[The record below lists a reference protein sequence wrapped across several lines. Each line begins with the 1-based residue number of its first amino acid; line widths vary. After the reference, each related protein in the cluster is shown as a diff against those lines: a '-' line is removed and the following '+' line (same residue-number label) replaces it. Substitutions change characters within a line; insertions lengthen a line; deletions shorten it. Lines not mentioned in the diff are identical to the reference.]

1 MAAQDQ
7 RTEINIFQINN
18 NLPMCTQV
26 KYIRLFILSCTHS
39 RCYNERN
46 SRMGHNI
53 MRLINL
59 ICTYK
64 HIMYIIVKYITSSV
78 FNLYNMVGAVIYSSS
93 QGNNATTC
101 VLLLNCF
108 ISRLCLQFICF

>member
-26 KYIRLFILSCTHS
+26 KYILYIYLYFSCTHS

-46 SRMGHNI
+46 SRMGQYNAVDKSH
-53 MRLINL
+53 
-59 ICTYK
+59 
-64 HIMYIIVKYITSSV
+64 MYINT
-78 FNLYNMVGAVIYSSS
+78 
-93 QGNNATTC
+93 
-101 VLLLNCF
+101 
-108 ISRLCLQFICF
+108 LCT

>member
-26 KYIRLFILSCTHS
+26 KYIYLFILSCTHS

-46 SRMGHNI
+46 SRMGQYNAVDKS
-53 MRLINL
+53 R
-59 ICTYK
+59 
-64 HIMYIIVKYITSSV
+64 MYINT
-78 FNLYNMVGAVIYSSS
+78 
-93 QGNNATTC
+93 
-101 VLLLNCF
+101 
-108 ISRLCLQFICF
+108 LCT